1 MTWEIAVGIFALVGF
16 VVSIGT
22 FIFKLSGMLTKLQA
36 TLDALNSVLD
46 ELKRD
51 NADDHKFFRKKLEEL
66 EKRLTEVEIKYS
78 I

>member
-16 VVSIGT
+16 VTSIGA

-46 ELKRD
+46 ELKKS
-51 NADDHKFFRKKLEEL
+51 NNDDHKYFREKLEEL
-66 EKRLTEVEIKYS
+66 ERRLIEVEIRHS
-78 I
+78 M